1 MARNSQQHSAA
12 ADDLAY
18 KEPLE
23 IPLHCDEY
31 KRSVFT
37 ECDLGD
43 VLKISDFFQSYA
55 AHDLRWCSLC
65 QEKHPPNLICFSNTC
80 MTAEDQDILQ
90 QALNSNLH
98 FQWTTDGY
106 EDQVFPVCRYF
117 LISEDH
123 LLPQFL
129 NSLTPDYARF
139 YDTYNYLT
147 YLNKHS
153 YSLFVSP
160 SLPFRATS
168 YHDFLSA
175 VRSLPNQ
182 ASLKRKDLVS
192 SMFSS

>member
-1 MARNSQQHSAA
+1 
-12 ADDLAY
+12 
-18 KEPLE
+18 
-23 IPLHCDEY
+23 
-31 KRSVFT
+31 
-37 ECDLGD
+37 
-43 VLKISDFFQSYA
+43 
-55 AHDLRWCSLC
+55 
-65 QEKHPPNLICFSNTC
+65 

-106 EDQVFPVCRYF
+106 QDQVFPVCRYF

-139 YDTYNYLT
+139 YDTYNYLSLIYTMVEAKYDVLASFLLT

-153 YSLFVSP
+153 YSLFVPP

-182 ASLKRKDLVS
+182 ASLNRKDLVS
-192 SMFSS
+192 TMFSS